1 MASILSVEQLQ
12 GLAAGSTPNTI
23 TIPTGQKIIGT
34 DNASIVAPGHIVQ
47 TVNTVHANLTG
58 GATGSS
64 QGISASNSSVEIT
77 GLRTTFTPKLAG
89 SHFLVMCNVMQ
100 GQSAGGWMHCKFSR
114 DVNSTY
120 QAEIQENSWYA
131 KDQYGGGIE
140 PKPWFNHLDTGA
152 TYSVG
157 DTITYK
163 FYANTQNN
171 TTLTINWNNNGIN
184 KSTSYVTVMEI
195 AQ

>member
-1 MASILSVEQLQ
+1 MALSKIPTNMQAPLVVNDI
-12 GLAAGSTPNTI
+12 PTI
-23 TIPTGQKIIGT
+23 TSAMQPDGT
-34 DNASIVAPGHIVQ
+34 IVQ
-47 TVNTVHANLTG
+47 TVNTVHANITG
-58 GATGSS
+58 GGSGSS

-89 SHFLVMCNVMQ
+89 SHFLVQCNVMH
-100 GQSAGGWMHCKFSR
+100 GQSAGGWMHCKFTR
-114 DVNSTY
+114 EVNSGNSV
-120 QAEIQENSWYA
+120 EIHENSWYG

-140 PKPWFNHLDTGA
+140 SRPWFNHLDTGA
-152 TYSVG
+152 SYSLG

-163 FYANTQNN
+163 FFANTQNA

-184 KSTSYVTVMEI
+184 DSTSYVTILEI

>member
-1 MASILSVEQLQ
+1 MSTLYTDNIRANNASQ
-12 GLAAGSTPNTI
+12 I
-23 TIPTGQKIIGT
+23 TIPTGQKIVGT
-34 DNASIVAPGHIVQ
+34 DSGSIVAPGQIVQ
-47 TVNTVHANLTG
+47 VVNTVYQNPNSASGQLIN
-58 GATGSS
+58 
-64 QGISASNSSVEIT
+64 ASNSSVEIT
-77 GLRTTFTPKLAG
+77 GLATTITPKLAG
-89 SHFLVMCNVMQ
+89 SHFLVQCNVMHGQ
-100 GQSAGGWMHCKFSR
+100 GAAGWMHCKFSR

-120 QAEIQENSWYA
+120 QAEIQENSWYG

-140 PKPWFNHLDTGA
+140 SRPWFNHLDTGA

-163 FYANTQNN
+163 FYANTQNS
-171 TTLTINWNNNGIN
+171 TGLTICWNNNNIN

>member
-1 MASILSVEQLQ
+1 MAGTLSVQQIQ
-12 GLAAGSTPNTI
+12 GLATAVDPTTVTISTGHKLTGAAGSI
-23 TIPTGQKIIGT
+23 
-34 DNASIVAPGHIVQ
+34 AAPGQVVQ
-47 TVNTVHANLTG
+47 VVNTVYENPASASG
-58 GATGSS
+58 QS
-64 QGISASNSSVEIT
+64 ISASNSSVEIT

-89 SHFLVMCNVMQ
+89 SHFLVQCNVMH

-120 QAEIQENSWYA
+120 QAEIQENSWYG

-140 PKPWFNHLDTGA
+140 SRPWFNHLDTGA

-163 FYANTQNN
+163 FFANTQNS
-171 TTLTINWNNNGIN
+171 TTLTINWNNNNIN

>member
-23 TIPTGQKIIGT
+23 NIPTGQKIVAT
-34 DNASIVAPGHIVQ
+34 DSGSIVAPGQIVQ
-47 TVNTVHANLTG
+47 IVNNVLNNNGTGNSQQLT
-58 GATGSS
+58 A
-64 QGISASNSSVEIT
+64 ANSSVEIT
-77 GLRTTFTPKLAG
+77 GLATTITPKLAG
-89 SHFLVMCNVMQ
+89 SHFLVQCNVMH
-100 GQSAGGWMHCKFSR
+100 GQNGSGWMHCKFSR

-120 QAEIQENSWYA
+120 QAEILENSWYA

-140 PKPWFNHLDTGA
+140 TRPWFNIIDTGA

-163 FYANTQNN
+163 FYANTQNA
-171 TTLTINWNNNGIN
+171 TTLNINWNNNGIN
-184 KSTSYVTVMEI
+184 HSTSSVTVMEI

>member
-1 MASILSVEQLQ
+1 MTSIIKADNISTVS
-12 GLAAGSTPNTI
+12 GSGNI
-23 TIPTGQKIIGT
+23 TIPTGVKVVGT
-34 DNASIVAPGHIVQ
+34 DSGSIVAPGHVVQ
-47 TVNTVHANLTG
+47 IVNTVLNNNAAGN
-58 GATGSS
+58 S
-64 QGISASNSSVEIT
+64 QQLGVSNSSVEIT
-77 GLRTTFTPKLAG
+77 GLATTITPKLAG
-89 SHFLVMCNVMQ
+89 SHFLVQCNVMH
-100 GQSAGGWMHCKFSR
+100 GQQAAGWMHCKFSR

-120 QAEIQENSWYA
+120 QAEILENSWYA

-140 PKPWFNHLDTGA
+140 NRPWFNVIDTGA

-171 TTLTINWNNNGIN
+171 TTLNINWNNNGIN
-184 KSTSYVTVMEI
+184 HSTSSVTVMEI

>member
-1 MASILSVEQLQ
+1 MASILKVDQIK
-12 GLAAGSTPNTI
+12 NTGASGNI
-23 TIPTGQKIIGT
+23 EIPTGYKLVAT
-34 DNASIVAPGHIVQ
+34 DSAGIHAPGHVVQ
-47 TVNTVHANLTG
+47 IVNTVFANTP
-58 GATGSS
+58 ASGSS

-89 SHFLVMCNVMQ
+89 SHFLVQCSVMH

-140 PKPWFNHLDTGA
+140 PRPWFNHLDTGA

-171 TTLTINWNNNGIN
+171 TTLTINWNNNSIN

>member
-1 MASILSVEQLQ
+1 MTSIIKADNISTVS
-12 GLAAGSTPNTI
+12 GSGNI
-23 TIPTGQKIIGT
+23 TIPTGVKVVGT
-34 DNASIVAPGHIVQ
+34 DMGSVVAPGHVVQ
-47 TVNTVHANLTG
+47 VVNNKYENPASASG
-58 GATGSS
+58 QS
-64 QGISASNSSVEIT
+64 ISASNSSVEIT
-77 GLRTTFTPKLAG
+77 GLATTITPKLAG
-89 SHFLVMCNVMQ
+89 SHFLVQCNVMH

-120 QAEIQENSWYA
+120 QAEIQENSWYG

-140 PKPWFNHLDTGA
+140 SRPWFYHLDTGA

-163 FYANTQNN
+163 FYANTQNS
-171 TTLTINWNNNGIN
+171 TTLIINWNNNNIN

>member
-12 GLAAGSTPNTI
+12 GLAAGSTPNTV
-23 TIPTGQKIIGT
+23 TIPTGQKIVGA
-34 DNASIVAPGHIVQ
+34 DAASIVAPGHVVQ
-47 TVNTVHANLTG
+47 IVNTVFANTP
-58 GATGSS
+58 ASGSS
-64 QGISASNSSVEIT
+64 QTISATNSSTEIP
-77 GLRTTFTPKLAG
+77 GLATTITPKLAG
-89 SHFLVMCNVMQ
+89 SHFLVQCNVMH
-100 GQSAGGWMHCKFSR
+100 GQSSGGWMHCKFSR

-120 QAEIQENSWYA
+120 QAEIQEASWYG
-131 KDQYGGGIE
+131 KDQYGGGIDT
-140 PKPWFNHLDTGA
+140 KPWFNHLDTGA

-171 TTLTINWNNNGIN
+171 ATVTINWNNNAIN

>member
-1 MASILSVEQLQ
+1 MAGTLSVQQIQ
-12 GLAAGSTPNTI
+12 GLATAADPTTVTISSGHKLTGAAGSIAT
-23 TIPTGQKIIGT
+23 
-34 DNASIVAPGHIVQ
+34 PGHVVQ
-47 TVNTVHANLTG
+47 VVNTVYENPNSASGQT
-58 GATGSS
+58 
-64 QGISASNSSVEIT
+64 ISASNSSVEIT

-89 SHFLVMCNVMQ
+89 SHFLVQCNVMHGQ
-100 GQSAGGWMHCKFSR
+100 GAGGWMHCKFSR

-120 QAEIQENSWYA
+120 QAEIQENSWYG

-140 PKPWFNHLDTGA
+140 PRSWFNHLDTGA

-163 FYANTQNN
+163 FYANTQNA
-171 TTLTINWNNNGIN
+171 TTLTINWNNNSVN
-184 KSTSYVTVMEI
+184 KSTSYVTILEI

>member
-23 TIPTGQKIIGT
+23 TLPTGQKIVGT
-34 DNASIVAPGHIVQ
+34 DSGSIVAPGQ
-47 TVNTVHANLTG
+47 TVQIVNNVLNNNG
-58 GATGSS
+58 GGNS
-64 QGISASNSSVEIT
+64 QVLSASNSSVEIT
-77 GLRTTFTPKLAG
+77 GLATTITPKLAG
-89 SHFLVMCNVMQ
+89 SHFLVQCNVMH
-100 GQSAGGWMHCKFSR
+100 GQQAAGWMHCKFSR

-120 QAEIQENSWYA
+120 QAEILENSWYA

-140 PKPWFNHLDTGA
+140 TRPWFNIIDTGA
-152 TYSVG
+152 SYSVG

-171 TTLTINWNNNGIN
+171 TSLNINWNNNGIN
-184 KSTSYVTVMEI
+184 HSTSSVTVMEI

>member
-1 MASILSVEQLQ
+1 MAGTLSVQKIQ
-12 GLAAGSTPNTI
+12 GLATAADPTTV
-23 TIPTGQKIIGT
+23 TIPTGHKLVGEDAASIAAPGQVVQVVNTKYQNPS
-34 DNASIVAPGHIVQ
+34 NASGQ
-47 TVNTVHANLTG
+47 T
-58 GATGSS
+58 
-64 QGISASNSSVEIT
+64 ISASNSSVEIT
-77 GLRTTFTPKLAG
+77 SLRTTFTPKLAG
-89 SHFLVMCNVMQ
+89 SHFLVQCNVMH
-100 GQSAGGWMHCKFSR
+100 GQSAVGWMHCKFSR

-120 QAEIQENSWYA
+120 QAEIQENSWYG

-140 PKPWFNHLDTGA
+140 SRPWFNHLDTGA

-171 TTLTINWNNNGIN
+171 TQLIINWNNNNIN